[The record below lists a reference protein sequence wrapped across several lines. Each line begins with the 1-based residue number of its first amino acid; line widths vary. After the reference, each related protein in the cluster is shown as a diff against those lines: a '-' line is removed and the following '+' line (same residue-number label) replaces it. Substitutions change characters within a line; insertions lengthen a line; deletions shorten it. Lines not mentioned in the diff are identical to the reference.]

1 MKKIKEKFGKRLILE
16 QDSATAHTCKKH
28 LTFT

>member
-1 MKKIKEKFGKRLILE
+1 MKNIKEKFGKRLILE

>member
-16 QDSATAHTCKKH
+16 QDGATEHTCKKH
-28 LTFT
+28 